1 MSYPATRLIT
11 LIMLLQR
18 QPNQKAAELA
28 EKLGVSVRSLHR
40 YMAMLDEMGVPVYS
54 ERGPNGGFSLV
65 RGYKMP
71 PLIFTPEEA
80 AAIYLGTGLV
90 GEMWGQL
97 YEDAARGALAK
108 IENVLP
114 DAQRAEVA
122 WVRRT
127 LVTTGLQRRGLQPF
141 APLLEALRGAIRS
154 QERVWLVYQGNNQP
168 EPIERPFDPYA
179 LAYRQGWWYV
189 IGYCHLRQAIR
200 SLRVDRIRELEQLT
214 APYQIPA
221 DFDAQH
227 YLDFDFQSE
236 ASVHVRLHLAPEVAH
251 LATSTPAAWEEIVR
265 QPDSSVIV
273 ATTLPDLY
281 WAAAMALSYGPAAIV
296 LEPEALRAMVREWA
310 QAITTYY
317 STHDE

>member
-28 EKLGVSVRSLHR
+28 EKIGVSVRSLHR
-40 YMAMLDEMGVPVYS
+40 YIAMLDEMGIPVYS

-97 YEDAARGALAK
+97 YEAAAQGALAK

-114 DAQRAEVA
+114 DAQREEVA
-122 WVRRT
+122 WVRRS
-127 LVTTGLQRRGLQPF
+127 LVTAELQRRGLQPF
-141 APLLEALRGAIRS
+141 APLLETLRGAIRS
-154 QERVWLVYQGNNQP
+154 QQRVRLIYQGNNQP
-168 EPIERPFDPYA
+168 EPIERQFDPYA

-200 SLRVDRIRELEQLT
+200 SLRIDRIRELEQLT
-214 APYQIPA
+214 ALYQIPA
-221 DFDAQH
+221 DFDAQQ
-227 YLDFDFQSE
+227 YLLFELQRDETQ
-236 ASVHVRLHLAPEVAH
+236 VHIRLQLAPVVAH
-251 LATSTPAAWEEIVR
+251 LATSTPAAWEEMIR
-265 QPDSSVIV
+265 QSDGSVIV
-273 ATTLPDLY
+273 ATTVPDLY

-296 LEPEALRAMVREWA
+296 LEPEALRAMVRDWA
-310 QAITTYY
+310 QAVVAQYQQT
-317 STHDE
+317 E

>member
-1 MSYPATRLIT
+1 
-11 LIMLLQR
+11 
-18 QPNQKAAELA
+18 
-28 EKLGVSVRSLHR
+28 
-40 YMAMLDEMGVPVYS
+40 MGIPVYS
-54 ERGPNGGFSLV
+54 ERGPNAGFSLV

-97 YEDAARGALAK
+97 YEAAAQGALAK

-114 DAQRAEVA
+114 DAQREEVA

-127 LVTTGLQRRGLQPF
+127 LVTADLQRRGLQPF
-141 APLLEALRGAIRS
+141 VPLLEALRGALRS
-154 QERVWLVYQGNNQP
+154 QQGVRLVYQGNNQP
-168 EPIERPFDPYA
+168 EPIERQFDPYA

-200 SLRVDRIRELEQLT
+200 SLRIDRIRDLEQLT

-221 DFDAQH
+221 NFDAQH
-227 YLDFDFQSE
+227 YLLFELQRDETQ
-236 ASVHVRLHLAPEVAH
+236 VHIRLHIAPVVAH
-251 LATSTPAAWEEIVR
+251 LALSTPAAWEEIIR
-265 QPDSSVIV
+265 QSDGSVIV

-296 LEPEALRAMVREWA
+296 LEPEALREMVRDWA
-310 QAITTYY
+310 QAVVAQYQAA
-317 STHDE
+317 EEGNN

>member
-11 LIMLLQR
+11 MIMLLQR

-28 EKLGVSVRSLHR
+28 EKIGVSVRSLHR
-40 YMAMLDEMGVPVYS
+40 YIAMLDEMGIPVYS

-97 YEDAARGALAK
+97 YEAAAQGALAK

-114 DAQRAEVA
+114 DAQREEVA
-122 WVRRT
+122 WVRRS
-127 LVTTGLQRRGLQPF
+127 LVTAELQRRGLQPF
-141 APLLEALRGAIRS
+141 APLLETLRGAIRS
-154 QERVWLVYQGNNQP
+154 QQRVRLIYQGNNQP
-168 EPIERPFDPYA
+168 EPIERQFDPYA

-200 SLRVDRIRELEQLT
+200 SLRIDRIRELEQLT
-214 APYQIPA
+214 ALYQIPA
-221 DFDAQH
+221 DFDAQQ
-227 YLDFDFQSE
+227 YLLFELQRDETQ
-236 ASVHVRLHLAPEVAH
+236 VHIRLQLAPVVAH
-251 LATSTPAAWEEIVR
+251 LATSTPAAWEEMIR
-265 QPDSSVIV
+265 QPDGSVIV
-273 ATTLPDLY
+273 ATTVPDLY

-296 LEPEALRAMVREWA
+296 LEPEALRAMVRDWA
-310 QAITTYY
+310 QAVVAQYQQT
-317 STHDE
+317 E